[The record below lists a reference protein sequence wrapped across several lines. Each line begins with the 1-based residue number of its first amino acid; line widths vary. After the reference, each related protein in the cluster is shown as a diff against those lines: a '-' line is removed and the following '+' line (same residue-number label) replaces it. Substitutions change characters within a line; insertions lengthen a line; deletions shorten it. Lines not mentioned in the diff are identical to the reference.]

1 MLLLAPLRLENWK
14 YRELSFQHKKGHH
27 QMRCDC
33 RRLRYTE
40 SEPLVMVAVVTAVD
54 GGPDVEMIAVA
65 ARPHEDETFPC

>member
-14 YRELSFQHKKGHH
+14 YRELSFQHKKGRD

-40 SEPLVMVAVVTAVD
+40 SEPLVMVAVVTAV
-54 GGPDVEMIAVA
+54 EMIAVA
-65 ARPHEDETFPC
+65 TRPHEDETFPC